1 MLAGW
6 RGRAQELR
14 GDVIALTWRAAA
26 PACGGTPR
34 RSLRSSLPMPAVRS
48 ISSLTFIPV
57 LGYLDGL
64 VLLPIGVLL
73 AVKMIPRS
81 YTVVTAWTSGSRPGA
96 LRRRSRSTAPA
107 WRRNPFHFL
116 LSLPRNV
123 LEPRIG
129 PGLQSVALR
138 LPGGARR

>member
-6 RGRAQELR
+6 RRRAQELR

-34 RSLRSSLPMPAVRS
+34 RSLRSSSPMLAVRS

-73 AVKMIPRS
+73 AVKMIPAELHCRHRLDFRQPS
-81 YTVVTAWTSGSRPGA
+81 
-96 LRRRSRSTAPA
+96 
-107 WRRNPFHFL
+107 WRA
-116 LSLPRNV
+116 SS
-123 LEPRIG
+123 
-129 PGLQSVALR
+129 SVA
-138 LPGGARR
+138 